1 MSDFEK
7 YFESKYST
15 YTECNKNMLRGV
27 ALEAYE
33 VGRKAGVDEGHT
45 IGLEAA
51 VGTIELEQEKIIH
64 SPMFIGLGDYKREDQ
79 CDVIAA
85 AIRERIK

>member
-33 VGRKAGVDEGHT
+33 AGRKAGLEEAVVLVEKCKSNACCDLGEDWWEYSVD
-45 IGLEAA
+45 
-51 VGTIELEQEKIIH
+51 
-64 SPMFIGLGDYKREDQ
+64 
-79 CDVIAA
+79 IAA
-85 AIRERIK
+85 AIRERITE